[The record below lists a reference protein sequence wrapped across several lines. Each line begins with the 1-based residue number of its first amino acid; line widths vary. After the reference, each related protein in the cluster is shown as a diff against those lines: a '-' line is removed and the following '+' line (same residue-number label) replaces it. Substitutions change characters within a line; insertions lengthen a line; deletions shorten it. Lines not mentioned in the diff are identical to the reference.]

1 LESVSIR
8 SKPSALLDAFN
19 IKMANTVDFLD
30 IGYTSCD
37 YYALAQ
43 FPGAF
48 ALEWSALDSL
58 SRCVIHRALLFRLY
72 WESIFICAVR
82 LYLRAVPANME
93 HGCICLGN
101 PVGES
106 PIG

>member
-1 LESVSIR
+1 LAR
-8 SKPSALLDAFN
+8 FDAFN
-19 IKMANTVDFLD
+19 IKMANTVVFLD
-30 IGYTSCD
+30 IGYTSCY

-58 SRCVIHRALLFRLY
+58 SRCVIHHALLFRLY

-82 LYLRAVPANME
+82 LYLRAVSANMG
-93 HGCICLGN
+93 HGYICLGN
-101 PVGES
+101 PVGD
-106 PIG
+106 PTIG